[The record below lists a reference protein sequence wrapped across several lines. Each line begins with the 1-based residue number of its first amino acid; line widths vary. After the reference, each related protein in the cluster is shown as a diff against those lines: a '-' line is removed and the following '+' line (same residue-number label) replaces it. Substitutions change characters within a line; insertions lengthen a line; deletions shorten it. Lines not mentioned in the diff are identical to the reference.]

1 MKKLLV
7 HLHLFYKELYPEL
20 KQCVLNLER
29 DYDYDFFVTM
39 VENHQD
45 LIDDL
50 KTTFPKCKIII
61 VKNVS

>member
-29 DYDYDFFVTM
+29 DYDYDFFC
-39 VENHQD
+39 HYG
-45 LIDDL
+45 
-50 KTTFPKCKIII
+50 
-61 VKNVS
+61 